1 MEHTEHVQSHASCSQ
16 HLRTPEMDL
25 KFSKCAWNCWN
36 PLGLVRG
43 QALRDNGAS
52 YEAWKALDKH
62 GDMEKLFVL

>member
-1 MEHTEHVQSHASCSQ
+1 
-16 HLRTPEMDL
+16 MDL

-62 GDMEKLFVL
+62 GDMEKVFVL